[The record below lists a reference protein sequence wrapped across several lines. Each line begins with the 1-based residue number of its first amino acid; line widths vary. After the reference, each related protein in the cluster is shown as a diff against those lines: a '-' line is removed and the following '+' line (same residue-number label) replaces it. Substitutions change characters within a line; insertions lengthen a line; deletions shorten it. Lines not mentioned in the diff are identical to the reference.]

1 MRHARMKRPDYD
13 RLFEFASQ
21 QGGYFTA
28 AQAHAAGVSGYLLR
42 YHVRRKRYQRVPARR
57 GLYRLRL
64 YPSVPNEHVIEAW
77 LAAGP
82 EAVVS
87 HDSALALHELSDVLP
102 TKVHVTVPR
111 GHRGLATRAGKKG
124 IQVHTATTPLGA
136 KEIVIRQGIKVTTPV
151 RAIVDAAQA
160 GAAPEQVTMAIRQAL
175 QRGVITAR
183 TLRAL
188 AVRSSRRTRALIE
201 QGIRTATAA

>member
-1 MRHARMKRPDYD
+1 
-13 RLFEFASQ
+13 
-21 QGGYFTA
+21 
-28 AQAHAAGVSGYLLR
+28 
-42 YHVRRKRYQRVPARR
+42 
-57 GLYRLRL
+57 LYRLRL
-64 YPSVPNEHVIEAW
+64 YPSFPNEHVIEAW